1 MSDTPTAPIPV
12 TLLAGFLGAGKTT
25 LLNRL
30 LRSDSASRFAVLVN
44 DFGDLNVDANL
55 VADQEADVLRLE
67 GGCICCTMQSGLTSA
82 AMYLVGRDT
91 PPEHI
96 LIEASGISDPM
107 PIAAGL
113 MAPGLQRHLRL
124 DSVLTVIDAERA
136 PYPDGHDVQ
145 ELVASQIKSA
155 NIVLLNKVDLVED
168 DKIADLRAWIKEWTP
183 GARILETEHAD
194 VPIPVLLDGAVP
206 LPSVHEAHANEDHG
220 DSHEQDAD
228 HAHDG
233 GGPHAHEHHDHNSH
247 AHHHDH
253 EASFR
258 RWTYRSEVPF
268 TNLDDVQRMLRGLPD
283 TVLRVKGF
291 VATEETR
298 QERMLLQMAGRR
310 AALTFRGAWP
320 DTPRTALVVL
330 SLSDGP
336 TPEALQT
343 HFDTALAGAAS
354 FTAQR

>member
-1 MSDTPTAPIPV
+1 MPPGRMSDTPADPIPV
-12 TLLAGFLGAGKTT
+12 TMLAGFLGTGKTT

-30 LRSDSASRFAVLVN
+30 LASDHASRYAVLVN
-44 DFGDLNVDANL
+44 DFGDLNVDADL
-55 VADQEADVLRLE
+55 VSGQEADVLRLE

-82 AMYLVGRDT
+82 AMYLVGRDN

-124 DSVLTVIDAERA
+124 DSVLTMIDAERA
-136 PYPDGHDVQ
+136 PYPDREDVQ

-155 NIVLLNKVDLVED
+155 NIVLLNKVDLVD
-168 DKIADLRAWIKEWTP
+168 DARIAELRAWIKEWTP
-183 GARILETEHAD
+183 GARILETEHAE
-194 VPIPVLLDGAVP
+194 VPIPLLLDLAIP
-206 LPSVHEAHANEDHG
+206 LPSVHEAHADEEDH
-220 DSHEQDAD
+220 DHSH
-228 HAHDG
+228 
-233 GGPHAHEHHDHNSH
+233 S
-247 AHHHDH
+247 HDH
-253 EASFR
+253 EHSHSYDHEHDPAHGINHETSFR

-268 TNLDDVQRMLRGLPD
+268 TNLDDVQRMLRELPD

-298 QERMLLQMAGRR
+298 QERVLLQMAGRR
-310 AALTFRGAWP
+310 AALTFRSAWP
-320 DTPRTALVVL
+320 DAPRTALVVL

-336 TPEALQT
+336 DPETLQA

-354 FTAQR
+354 FTTPGKA

>member
-1 MSDTPTAPIPV
+1 MSVVSTSLSSRLSARHCMPDMPTAPIPV

-44 DFGDLNVDANL
+44 DFGDLNVDADL
-55 VADQEADVLRLE
+55 VAGQEADVLRLE

-96 LIEASGISDPM
+96 LVEASGISDPM

-183 GARILETEHAD
+183 GARILETKHAD

-206 LPSVHEAHANEDHG
+206 LPSVHEVHSNEDHG
-220 DSHEQDAD
+220 HSHE
-228 HAHDG
+228 HD
-233 GGPHAHEHHDHNSH
+233 EDH

-268 TNLDDVQRMLRGLPD
+268 TNLDDVQRMLRRLPD

-330 SLSDGP
+330 SLPEGP
-336 TPEALQT
+336 DPEALQA

-354 FTAQR
+354 FTARR

>member
-1 MSDTPTAPIPV
+1 
-12 TLLAGFLGAGKTT
+12 
-25 LLNRL
+25 
-30 LRSDSASRFAVLVN
+30 
-44 DFGDLNVDANL
+44 
-55 VADQEADVLRLE
+55 
-67 GGCICCTMQSGLTSA
+67 
-82 AMYLVGRDT
+82 
-91 PPEHI
+91 
-96 LIEASGISDPM
+96 SDPM

-136 PYPDGHDVQ
+136 PYSDRDDVQ

-183 GARILETEHAD
+183 AARILETEHAD

-206 LPSVHEAHANEDHG
+206 LPSVHEADASE
-220 DSHEQDAD
+220 SHEHSHEHDEED
-228 HAHDG
+228 AHDG
-233 GGPHAHEHHDHNSH
+233 GGPHPHEHRDHDSH
-247 AHHHDH
+247 THHHDH
-253 EASFR
+253 ETSFR

-268 TNLDDVQRMLRGLPD
+268 TNLDDVQRMLRRLPD

-298 QERMLLQMAGRR
+298 RERVLLQMAGRR

-336 TPEALQT
+336 DPDTLQA

-354 FTAQR
+354 FTARR